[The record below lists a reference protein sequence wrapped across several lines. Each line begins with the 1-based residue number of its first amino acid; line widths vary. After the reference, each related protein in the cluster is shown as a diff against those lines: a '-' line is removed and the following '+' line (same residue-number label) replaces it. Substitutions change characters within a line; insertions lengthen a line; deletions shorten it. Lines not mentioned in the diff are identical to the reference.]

1 MGPARLLALGCL
13 ALLAAPGQP
22 RLLRDDEPGFGDCD
36 GFFYAGVAP
45 SPRPDDSLRLCQRSG
60 GAAHFATVY
69 SAAHR
74 APLYSAFRAP
84 SPTTPADAPRP
95 LLEPQ
100 IDDLDSGLE
109 ELVDEAEAVA
119 AGSQLGSRQ
128 ALSADYE
135 GSEYEPGQLFP
146 WPLGGGKQE
155 AGFALT
161 NAVPM
166 SPSFRE
172 RWHGNLHGLLQRA
185 LLPQCE
191 PASSLFLLAGA
202 VPSEHTLQGR
212 VAVPELLW
220 LAACCAVPGGGWAMG
235 FVQHPRAGAVIE
247 DVMVRDLEKL
257 LPSRPQLFHD
267 NCGESEQDTE
277 KMKKILET
285 VNLLQEEERAAWA
298 QGVPQPPPEPAPQP
312 LQEVEDTGGPL
323 GRLLGLLCSLVL
335 GALRAVLQLL
345 WFVVGQVVQAVEG
358 GLYRLGSAAVSYV
371 LAIGGELLGIPWKVL
386 QVLLRLLRA
395 LLRVLCCL
403 LKAVCRV
410 LGLPARVLL
419 DVAAFPVYTVGAI
432 PGVCR
437 DIAAG
442 LGGALVLLFNMA
454 SGTVG
459 GLLQVLFGVCRR
471 VGPRAP
477 VDSAGDF

>member
-13 ALLAAPGQP
+13 ALLAAPGRP
-22 RLLRDDEPGFGDCD
+22 RLLRDAEPGFGDCD

-45 SPRPDDSLRLCQRSG
+45 GPRPDDALRLCQRSG
-60 GAAHFATVY
+60 GAARFATVY
-69 SAAHR
+69 SAPLR
-74 APLYSAFRAP
+74 TPLYSAFRAP
-84 SPTTPADAPRP
+84 SPAAPADAPRP

-100 IDDLDSGLE
+100 IDDPDSGLE
-109 ELVDEAEAVA
+109 EVVDEAEAVA

-128 ALSADYE
+128 ALSTDYE

-146 WPLGGGKQE
+146 WPLGSGEQE

-172 RWHGNLHGLLQRA
+172 RWHGNLRGLLQRA

-191 PASSLFLLAGA
+191 PASALFLLAGA
-202 VPSEHTLQGR
+202 VPSEHTLRGR

-235 FVQHPRAGAVIE
+235 FVQHPGAGAVIE

-298 QGVPQPPPEPAPQP
+298 QGAPQPPPAPAPQP
-312 LQEVEDTGGPL
+312 PLEAEDTRGLL
-323 GRLLGLLCSLVL
+323 GRLLGLLWSLVL
-335 GALRAVLQLL
+335 GVLRAVLQLL
-345 WFVVGQVVQAVEG
+345 WFVVGQVVQTVEG

-371 LAIGGELLGIPWKVL
+371 LAIGRELLGIPWKVL
-386 QVLLRLLRA
+386 QVVLRLLRA

-403 LKAVCRV
+403 LKTVCRV

-437 DIAAG
+437 DIATG
-442 LGGALVLLFNMA
+442 LGGTLVLLFNTA

-459 GLLQVLFGVCRR
+459 GLLQVLFGVFRR

-477 VDSAGDF
+477 VDNAGDL